1 MEKAFELTF
10 DPGKG
15 AERRIFAHVVETG
28 EFAKSQENIQ
38 AAERAERS
46 DKIEQAREDIRSV
59 QAQAVEYASEAN
71 TNSATDTTL
80 NRIQVLKTSLGGP
93 VSYAYLASARAG
105 FLALL
110 PWTKTHAY
118 TKLYTAEHLISEGDL
133 SQATDLLA
141 RLEQSR

>member
-10 DPGKG
+10 DPGKS
-15 AERRIFAHVVETG
+15 AEKRIFAHAVETP

-38 AAERAERS
+38 AAERAKRS
-46 DKIEQAREDIRSV
+46 DKIEQAQESIRSYRR
-59 QAQAVEYASEAN
+59 QAVEYASRAT
-71 TNSATDTTL
+71 TNSSAETIVS
-80 NRIQVLKTSLGGP
+80 RIQELKTSLGGP
-93 VSYAYLASARAG
+93 VSYAYLASTRAG

-118 TKLYTAEHLISEGDL
+118 TQLYTAEHLISEGDL

>member
-15 AERRIFAHVVETG
+15 AEKRIFAHAVETP
-28 EFAKSQENIQ
+28 EFAKSQENIK
-38 AAERAERS
+38 AAERAKRS
-46 DKIEQAREDIRSV
+46 DKIEQARESIRSV
-59 QAQAVEYASEAN
+59 QIEAVEYASQVTADS
-71 TNSATDTTL
+71 SAETITS
-80 NRIQVLKTSLGGP
+80 RIQELKASLGGP
-93 VSYAYLASARAG
+93 VSYAYLASTRAG

-133 SQATDLLA
+133 SQATNLLTK
-141 RLEQSR
+141 LEQSR